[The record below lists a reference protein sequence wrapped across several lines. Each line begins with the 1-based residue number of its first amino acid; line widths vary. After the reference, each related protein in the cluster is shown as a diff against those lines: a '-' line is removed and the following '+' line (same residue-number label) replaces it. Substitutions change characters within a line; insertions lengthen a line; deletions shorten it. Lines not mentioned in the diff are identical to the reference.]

1 MTLTPSLY
9 HRSMRGLLLILLA
22 ACSTDIGP
30 QQESAC
36 AGIETHTFETPS
48 ALECGVGP
56 NGPQTCIWHLSFD
69 INDTFHW
76 QHSSVMDE
84 TGHVTCTGTSV
95 TSPMYSGTFD
105 LTAGTV
111 TWQGQLYN
119 KLN

>member
-1 MTLTPSLY
+1 
-9 HRSMRGLLLILLA
+9 MRCFALFAFVA

-30 QQESAC
+30 SQESAC
-36 AGIETHTFETPS
+36 AAIEGHMFETPT
-48 ALECGVGP
+48 ALECGAGP

-69 INDTFHW
+69 MNDTFHW

-84 TGHVTCTGTSV
+84 TGHVTCSGTSV
-95 TSPMYSGTFD
+95 SSAQPAYTGTFD
-105 LTAGTV
+105 LGAGTV